1 MNTYFIYSSFQK
13 RKEKKF
19 NNQLLSI
26 LNLFGLV
33 SLNRGKKRVKKRV
46 YARRG
51 IKDLS

>member
-13 RKEKKF
+13 RKKK
-19 NNQLLSI
+19 NQQSTSKYFKFI
-26 LNLFGLV
+26 WFGFTK
-33 SLNRGKKRVKKRV
+33 SGKKNVKKRV